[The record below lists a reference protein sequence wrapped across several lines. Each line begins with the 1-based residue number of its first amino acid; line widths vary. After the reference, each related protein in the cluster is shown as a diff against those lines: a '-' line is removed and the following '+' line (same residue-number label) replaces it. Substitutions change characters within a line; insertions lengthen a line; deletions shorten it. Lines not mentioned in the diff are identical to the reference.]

1 VGSLPAAVTQDH
13 TLNDYE
19 RDSMHIRK
27 SRLLLGAAV
36 PALAVVLA
44 VGAVAFACTTYQGKL
59 TITSSGV
66 SSISQGDN
74 NCGHTGGCGAPNG
87 SMTYCGTPTL
97 AASVPHASGGTV
109 TVAMG
114 TTTNCSPSQ
123 NHLAGNV
130 TYDINLRNV
139 DAMSSG
145 DLVIDNPEDCMT
157 WNASG
162 NINLTTAL
170 ADANGAFSK
179 SVSLPSGTANTT
191 GWYSGLCVSSHD
203 SNYGNQGGIRYA

>member
-1 VGSLPAAVTQDH
+1 
-13 TLNDYE
+13 
-19 RDSMHIRK
+19 MHIRK

-36 PALAVVLA
+36 PAVAVVLA

-59 TITSSGV
+59 TITSSGGTSV
-66 SSISQGDN
+66 SEGDN

-97 AASVPHASGGTV
+97 AANVPHASGGSVTV
-109 TVAMG
+109 TMG
-114 TTTNCSPSQ
+114 TTTSCPVGVGQ
-123 NHLAGNV
+123 NHLAGGV

-139 DAMSSG
+139 DAMSSS

-157 WNASG
+157 WNATG

-170 ADANGAFSK
+170 ADSNGAFTK
-179 SVSLPSGTANTT
+179 TVTLPSGNANSS

-203 SNYGNQGGIRYA
+203 SNYGNQGGVRYA